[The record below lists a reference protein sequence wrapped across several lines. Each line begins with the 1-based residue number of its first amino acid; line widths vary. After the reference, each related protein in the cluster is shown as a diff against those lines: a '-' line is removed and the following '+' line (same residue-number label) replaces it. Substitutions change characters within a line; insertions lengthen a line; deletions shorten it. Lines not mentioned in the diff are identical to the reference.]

1 MDAVYSHWHYNL
13 QHVMMMHTLLS
24 SQYCILNSS
33 FFYFHFTLLI
43 KHSCI
48 LQLSFTH
55 QQKHNRCRH
64 HCGLSSTHSFS
75 EAIIPELRPLIFP
88 NEFTLDNPLKLLLLP
103 SFMLRNFLDLLGLK
117 QVVSTPS
124 RSMSSWVSTLITISL
139 DMALRQNGQMG
150 GVGCEVEV
158 LALLWQ
164 QSVSVHCAHIW
175 WPQSW
180 TSIVHTCSKQM
191 QHNSVSLTWKL
202 H

>member
-1 MDAVYSHWHYNL
+1 
-13 QHVMMMHTLLS
+13 MMHTLLS
-24 SQYCILNSS
+24 SQYCTLNFS
-33 FFYFHFTLLI
+33 FLYFHFTLPN

-48 LQLSFTH
+48 CKLSFTH
-55 QQKHNRCRH
+55 QQKHNSKPQH
-64 HCGLSSTHSFS
+64 HCGLPSTHSFS

-124 RSMSSWVSTLITISL
+124 ISMSSWVSTLITISL
-139 DMALRQNGQMG
+139 DMALRQNGQTG
-150 GVGCEVEV
+150 GVGWEVEV
-158 LALLWQ
+158 LGLLWQ

-202 H
+202 Y